1 LQRIKTEY
9 HDYAQTRYIPLDKA
23 DLTQLKASEKEVV
36 DKVLGQMSD
45 WSAAA
50 ISRYSHKDVPWL
62 ATEEGQE
69 IDYRLALYR
78 EAPFSVRNYG
88 TEDEDK

>member
-1 LQRIKTEY
+1 M
-9 HDYAQTRYIPLDKA
+9 
-23 DLTQLKASEKEVV
+23 
-36 DKVLGQMSD
+36 LGQISD

-88 TEDEDK
+88 IEDEDK